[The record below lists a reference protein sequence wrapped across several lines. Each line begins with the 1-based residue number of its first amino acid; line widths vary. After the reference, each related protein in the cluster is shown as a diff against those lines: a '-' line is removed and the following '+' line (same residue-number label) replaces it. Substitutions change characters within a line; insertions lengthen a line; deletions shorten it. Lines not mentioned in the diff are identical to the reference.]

1 MATKQAA
8 GDKQRGFL
16 AGILVTVGAAALL
29 ADLAFLAQPLV
40 HLFESAKSGLF
51 GFVPALGLSAL
62 NAARAVALHQVDYF
76 SLVSRILVLF
86 SALVAV
92 VVGTALW
99 NGRQP
104 LEATQGRNS
113 LPRSVEGD
121 R

>member
-1 MATKQAA
+1 MATGWPAA
-8 GDKQRGFL
+8 NKRKGFRGR
-16 AGILVTVGAAALL
+16 ILVALGAAALL
-29 ADLAFLAQPLV
+29 GDLAFLLPPLA

-51 GFVPALGLSAL
+51 GFVPAFGLSAL
-62 NAARAVALHQVDYF
+62 NAARAIALHQVDYF

-99 NGRQP
+99 NGRQTP
-104 LEATQGRNS
+104 KAPQNRNN
-113 LPRSVEGD
+113 LLGSVEGD

>member
-8 GDKQRGFL
+8 GYKQKGFL

-29 ADLAFLAQPLV
+29 ADLAFLAQPLA
-40 HLFESAKSGLF
+40 HLFDSAKSGLF

-62 NAARAVALHQVDYF
+62 NAARAVALHQVGYF

-99 NGRQP
+99 NARQAP
-104 LEATQGRNS
+104 EATQNRNN
-113 LPRSVEGD
+113 LLGSVQGD